1 MKHMSTITMR
11 SLIGSVDSHTLDVQC
26 LVDDNHWLSGL
37 YIGRERGSE
46 KFVAFIVV
54 VYWYKY

>member
-1 MKHMSTITMR
+1 MR